1 MNPNLSFADQ
11 AAVLAVIAPASQA
24 AGTVTSGWLSFD
36 KFQSI
41 VAVLKTG
48 VLGASATVDMKFQ
61 QATDASGTGAKD
73 VTGRALTQIVKATG
87 DNKVAS
93 VEVHPFDLDTVGGF
107 TYVRVSLT
115 VATAASLVDVTV
127 LGIAP
132 TYLPARAYNAAA
144 VVQQIGS

>member
-11 AAVLAVIAPASQA
+11 NAVLAVIAPVSQGAS
-24 AGTVTSGWLSFD
+24 TVNTGWLSFAS
-36 KFQSI
+36 FQAI

-73 VTGRALTQIVKATG
+73 ITGRALTQIVKATG

-93 VEVHPFDLDTVGGF
+93 IEVHPSDLDTVNNF
-107 TYVRVSLT
+107 THVRVALT
-115 VATAASLVDVTV
+115 VGTAASLVDVTV

-132 TYLPARAYNAAA
+132 VYQPARAYNAAA
-144 VVQQIGS
+144 VVQQLGS